1 MQDYSYKELLF
12 FWFIFTRVRNFC
24 LFCFCL
30 RKKIPL
36 PTPSHPTYLMQGGLR
51 HPEWGPSRPKN
62 CTMGE
67 TYLRE
72 PVPGTTYGGPAPA
85 GSRGSLRMTASA
97 IRKVKGRKRGLIFL
111 GLHRNP
117 IKPVTPDL
125 LCSRRPQAP
134 SQWGEDAGHPSPEE
148 ARRLPNWVLEARER

>member
-1 MQDYSYKELLF
+1 MKSCCSFDLF
-12 FWFIFTRVRNFC
+12 LPVSEISVFFASVYA
-24 LFCFCL
+24 
-30 RKKIPL
+30 KIPL

-51 HPEWGPSRPKN
+51 HPEWGPSRLKN

-134 SQWGEDAGHPSPEE
+134 SQWGEDAEHPCPEDTG
-148 ARRLPNWVLEARER
+148 RLPN